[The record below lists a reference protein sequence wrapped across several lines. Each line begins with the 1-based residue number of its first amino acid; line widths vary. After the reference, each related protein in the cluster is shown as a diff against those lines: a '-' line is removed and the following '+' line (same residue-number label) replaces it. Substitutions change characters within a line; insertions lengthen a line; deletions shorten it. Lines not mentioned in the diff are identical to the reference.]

1 MKKARKRAI
10 TGISARRML
19 QKVRTSA
26 KVPRKDSFST
36 CRSVNWDGKLK
47 EKFTGDGDR
56 KEAGEQAQKCL
67 LPGHG
72 KDLGFDSGE
81 RGSLGL
87 TKLHD

>member
-26 KVPRKDSFST
+26 KVLRQDSFST

-56 KEAGEQAQKCL
+56 KGSRRAGPEMPPPRPWQG
-67 LPGHG
+67 PGI
-72 KDLGFDSGE
+72 
-81 RGSLGL
+81 
-87 TKLHD
+87 